1 MLGFYTLVG
10 VGIELGDNA
19 VLQRCMIPSITLL
32 MFFLTP
38 TTPKLRTADVERT
51 RQLMTM
57 PNYRT
62 KKDLEKKREELSLTT
77 ANKGPFTFEVRKNLG
92 FLYPLPPCHCPTHA
106 TYQYYCLLLSQ
117 PSLKP
122 TADVICEWSLSLG
135 KNFSSRFHLRGGL
148 WQSCKV
154 IPFTR

>member
-38 TTPKLRTADVERT
+38 TTPKLRTADVGRT
-51 RQLMTM
+51 RQLLTM

-92 FLYPLPPCHCPTHA
+92 FWYPLPPLSLSHSRN
-106 TYQYYCLLLSQ
+106 LSVLLSAFE
-117 PSLKP
+117 PTFLK
-122 TADVICEWSLSLG
+122 AD
-135 KNFSSRFHLRGGL
+135 RG
-148 WQSCKV
+148 
-154 IPFTR
+154 RHM

>member
-10 VGIELGDNA
+10 VGIGLGDNA

-51 RQLMTM
+51 RQLLTM

-92 FLYPLPPCHCPTHA
+92 FCTPSPPCHCPTHA
-106 TYQYYCLLLSQ
+106 TYQYYCLLLIQ
-117 PSLKP
+117 PS
-122 TADVICEWSLSLG
+122 
-135 KNFSSRFHLRGGL
+135 
-148 WQSCKV
+148 
-154 IPFTR
+154 